1 MITSLCLPLLWAQ
14 ETVGRGWHPGTNCF
28 LRITSTPVLKPNQ
41 FVVQDTMP
49 PPGGQKEQL

>member
-49 PPGGQKEQL
+49 PPGGQKE